1 MKIDGLKVNFS
12 SAESG
17 ASAMILR
24 GVFGPSSQ
32 ARVCVIVRGVFIRN
46 PPQKLA
52 RGHSMLGK
60 CWSRIF
66 SDPDDD
72 TQPEQEETL

>member
-17 ASAMILR
+17 ASTTILR

-32 ARVCVIVRGVFIRN
+32 AGMCVIVCGVFIRN

-52 RGHSMLGK
+52 RGHSLAWQEVGK
-60 CWSRIF
+60 DF
-66 SDPDDD
+66 SDPR
-72 TQPEQEETL
+72 